1 MSWQDNLKKQY
12 IGELEKIVEELEKAV
27 EIHTSQAKRISEYI
41 EKIKG
46 D

>member
-1 MSWQDNLKKQY
+1 MNWQDNLKKQD
-12 IGELEKIVEELEKAV
+12 ISELEKIVKELEKAV
-27 EIHTSQAKRISEYI
+27 EMHTSQAKRISEYI